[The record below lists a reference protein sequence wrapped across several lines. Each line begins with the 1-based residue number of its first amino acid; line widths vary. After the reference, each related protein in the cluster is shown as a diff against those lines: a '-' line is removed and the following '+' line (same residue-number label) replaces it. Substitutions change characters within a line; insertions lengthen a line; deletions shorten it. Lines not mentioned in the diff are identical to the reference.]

1 MVCAARSMDEIDAVA
16 SQIGGKAI
24 QCDVREEADIRGLME
39 RTLAECG
46 SRPGSVLPVD
56 GNPRRS
62 PRARPVAPLRRR
74 AAASAPRRRVLARLG
89 GGPRA
94 HRPPLPR
101 LDDRGPGAGGRG
113 GAADRTDRSRGSG
126 PARKRGADNPGPAP
140 YRSGS
145 TGRRRSIAS
154 APGARRSTRW
164 PNGSGSTECWHWSRR
179 GTRRE
184 RWRSW
189 CPFGLRTSRALDRY
203 LRARAK
209 RRTAGT
215 ATLWLGHAGPMTDS
229 GVGDVVRRR
238 ATQAGIADVHPHR
251 FRHTFAHQWLAQGGN
266 ETDLMRLAGW
276 RSRTMLERYGA
287 SAADMRARQA
297 HVRFGPGD
305 RI

>member
-126 PARKRGADNPGPAP
+126 PARKRGADNPGPLPTALGRLAGAV
-140 YRSGS
+140 RSPLRRGRGARRVGRTDPARQSAGIGRGGARGASGGARGARLGS
-145 TGRRRSIAS
+145 GPRARWTGTS
-154 APGARRSTRW
+154 APGPSVEQPAPRRC
-164 PNGSGSTECWHWSRR
+164 GSGTR
-179 GTRRE
+179 GR
-184 RWRSW
+184 
-189 CPFGLRTSRALDRY
+189 
-203 LRARAK
+203 
-209 RRTAGT
+209 
-215 ATLWLGHAGPMTDS
+215 
-229 GVGDVVRRR
+229 
-238 ATQAGIADVHPHR
+238 
-251 FRHTFAHQWLAQGGN
+251 
-266 ETDLMRLAGW
+266 
-276 RSRTMLERYGA
+276 
-287 SAADMRARQA
+287 
-297 HVRFGPGD
+297 
-305 RI
+305 